1 METTEKEAAAPGPK
15 KRQHGT
21 KTKKSA
27 ANEDWQGTR
36 SVEVE

>member
-1 METTEKEAAAPGPK
+1 METTEKAAAAPGPK

-27 ANEDWQGTR
+27 ANEELAGDTECG
-36 SVEVE
+36 S